1 MPPVIQYIPEIN
13 FAQRFTTHV
22 SLKFMSNCLDLRG
35 RPGAFA
41 TQAVGLK
48 TVLGSKPSMLPPGHI
63 EYTWG
68 ALNLLQR
75 KAGLFK
81 DADYRVAA
89 LSALSP
95 DLIDKPLSLLVFT
108 DSKTSQGLAHTL
120 LVHLLVSLI
129 VFIWWRKGFVY
140 ALAFNGHLL
149 ADRIW
154 LYPRTLFFP
163 FLGWQFEPWRFM
175 GSPKAMLDAYT
186 EIVTYPLIIALESIG
201 LVVLA
206 WLVIIYRLYRRE
218 NLTAFLASGR
228 LPHTVGGGGEKV
240 HIKHGGRAH
249 EGHHR

>member
-1 MPPVIQYIPEIN
+1 
-13 FAQRFTTHV
+13 
-22 SLKFMSNCLDLRG
+22 
-35 RPGAFA
+35 
-41 TQAVGLK
+41 
-48 TVLGSKPSMLPPGHI
+48 MLPPGHI

-75 KAGLFK
+75 KAGLFE

-89 LSALSP
+89 LAALLP
-95 DLIDKPLSLLVFT
+95 DLIDKPLSLLIFT

-129 VFIWWRKGFVY
+129 VLVWWRKGFVY

-163 FLGWQFEPWRFM
+163 LLGWQFEPWRFM
-175 GSPKAMLDAYT
+175 GSPEAMLDAYA

-201 LVVLA
+201 LVILA
-206 WLVIIYRLYRRE
+206 WLVVTYHLYRRE
-218 NLTAFLASGR
+218 DLTAFLVSGR
-228 LPHTVGGGGEKV
+228 LSQTGERGKEKV
-240 HIKHGGRAH
+240 HVEHGRSAH
-249 EGHHR
+249 EGHCR